1 MSLGNRPDG
10 FGPLTR
16 ALHWGMAAGIL
27 GMLAFG
33 LTLVRMKMSLATV
46 WLFGLHKSIGLTLL
60 VLALLRLVWHRLSPP
75 PGPLGGVPPVQLAL
89 ARATHRALYVLML
102 AVPLS
107 GWAGSAATGIDVVVF
122 NIWTLP
128 PIVPPSEAAA
138 KALLTLHHWLTWA
151 LMAVLALHVAGALKR
166 SLIARDGT
174 LSRMVLG
181 RR

>member
-1 MSLGNRPDG
+1 MKLGNRPDR

-16 ALHWGMAAGIL
+16 ALHWVMAAGIL

-46 WLFGLHKSIGLTLL
+46 WLFGLHKSLGLTLL
-60 VLALLRLVWHRLSPP
+60 ALALLRLLWHRFSPP
-75 PGPLGGVPPVQLAL
+75 PRPLGGVPPVQLAL
-89 ARATHRALYVLML
+89 ARWTHGALYGLML

-107 GWAGSAATGIDVVVF
+107 GWAGSAATGIDVVIF
-122 NIWTLP
+122 NTWTLP
-128 PIVPPSEAAA
+128 PIVPPSEAGA
-138 KALLTLHHWLTWA
+138 KALLLLHHWFTWA

-166 SLIARDGT
+166 SLIGRDGT
-174 LSRMVLG
+174 LRRMVTG

>member
-1 MSLGNRPDG
+1 MRLANRPDG
-10 FGPLTR
+10 FGPVTR
-16 ALHWGMAAGIL
+16 LLHWGMAAGIL

-33 LTLVRMKMSLATV
+33 LTLVRMRMSLATV
-46 WLFGLHKSIGLTLL
+46 WLFGLHKSIGITLL
-60 VLALLRLVWHRLSPP
+60 ALALLRLLWHRVSPP
-75 PGPLGGVPPVQLAL
+75 PGPLGGVPAAQLAL
-89 ARATHRALYVLML
+89 ARWTHRALYLLML

-122 NIWTLP
+122 NTLTLP
-128 PIVPPSEAAA
+128 PIVPPSEAGA

-151 LMAVLALHVAGALKR
+151 LMGLLALHVAGALKR
-166 SLIARDGT
+166 SVLARDGT